1 MTRKVRS
8 LIVLDVEM
16 NYGCIEVELTTTCML
31 DLSVNSLWLPRRSQL
46 RDRGELVTR
55 NPKPGIYVCMYVCT
69 WYVHGMYLCMNV
81 SMLVCMYVRYIYSQ
95 ILKCMVCVY
104 GSPLLVRDLREAG
117 LRGQQ
122 RGRGVRH
129 PLR

>member
-55 NPKPGIYVCMYVCT
+55 NPKPGIYVCMYVCMYMVCT
-69 WYVHGMYLCMNV
+69 WYVSMHECIHACMH
-81 SMLVCMYVRYIYSQ
+81 VCSIYI
-95 ILKCMVCVY
+95 
-104 GSPLLVRDLREAG
+104 
-117 LRGQQ
+117 
-122 RGRGVRH
+122 
-129 PLR
+129 